1 MIWYADASFL
11 ASAFGEDANTV
22 EAKVWL
28 RACRWFVGCECVLDA
43 ESAITFNG
51 FRKLNVVFPQII
63 GPSAVRALD
72 HSRVA
77 EPEGLFLSRCGY
89 CNLDR

>member
-1 MIWYADASFL
+1 M
-11 ASAFGEDANTV
+11 
-22 EAKVWL
+22 
-28 RACRWFVGCECVLDA
+28 WFVGCECVLDA

-51 FRKLNVVFPQII
+51 FRKPQTVFPQII

-77 EPEGLFLSRCGY
+77 EPEGLFPYSHGD
-89 CNLDR
+89 CNLDRW

>member
-1 MIWYADASFL
+1 MAVNVCLTRSRRSPL
-11 ASAFGEDANTV
+11 NE
-22 EAKVWL
+22 
-28 RACRWFVGCECVLDA
+28 
-43 ESAITFNG
+43 
-51 FRKLNVVFPQII
+51 FRKPNVLFPQII